1 MSMLAL
7 GLLFAG
13 VTLVVMFSGMPIA
26 FSLGAVAVGFMRVYM
41 PGSSVDTVTQNVY
54 EEMASITLLSI
65 PLFILTYSVF
75 SRYLFKAAT
84 DWQDE
89 AAVFCIVG
97 AVFLCAAYVQAGR
110 GHVGIEAL
118 ASILPPAVNRVRI
131 VLVDAVSLLFC
142 AFFAWKSWTLWHEA
156 WVDKMTTSS
165 TWAPPLWIPYGT
177 MALGMSL
184 LCAQIVLQLALR
196 LFAKTSAQ

>member
-1 MSMLAL
+1 MSPRQEPEPPIGTVANSGAGVPHSGLIGLVARLLAWANRAMLAI
-7 GLLFAG
+7 GMIA
-13 VTLVVMFSGMPIA
+13 LVLA
-26 FSLGAVAVGFMRVYM
+26 A
-41 PGSSVDTVTQNVY
+41 
-54 EEMASITLLSI
+54 
-65 PLFILTYSVF
+65 FILTYSVF

-118 ASILPPAVNRVRI
+118 ASSLPPAGNRVRI

-142 AFFAWKSWTLWHEA
+142 AFYAWKSWTLWHEA

-165 TWAPPLWIPYGT
+165 TWAPPLAIPYGL
-177 MALGMSL
+177 MSIGMTL
-184 LCAQIVLQLALR
+184 LTLQLLLQLVAHFVPQQAR
-196 LFAKTSAQ
+196 R

>member
-1 MSMLAL
+1 VSPRHEPGLSIETAAERGVEPPRPGPLGRVASLLAWANRAMLAI
-7 GLLFAG
+7 GMIA
-13 VTLVVMFSGMPIA
+13 LVLA
-26 FSLGAVAVGFMRVYM
+26 A
-41 PGSSVDTVTQNVY
+41 
-54 EEMASITLLSI
+54 
-65 PLFILTYSVF
+65 FILTYSVF
-75 SRYLFKAAT
+75 SRYIFKAAT

-110 GHVGIEAL
+110 GHIGIEAL
-118 ASILPPAVNRVRI
+118 ASILPPAVNRVRV

-165 TWAPPLWIPYGT
+165 TWAPPLAIPYGLMST
-177 MALGMSL
+177 GMTL
-184 LCAQIVLQLALR
+184 LTLQLLLQLIAHFVTPPTHR
-196 LFAKTSAQ
+196 